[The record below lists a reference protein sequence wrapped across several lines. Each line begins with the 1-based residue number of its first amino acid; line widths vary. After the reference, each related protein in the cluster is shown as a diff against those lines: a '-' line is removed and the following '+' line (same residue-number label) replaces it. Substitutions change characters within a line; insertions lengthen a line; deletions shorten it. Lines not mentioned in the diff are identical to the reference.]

1 MLVPIKYFVKRLVT
15 YFLTLIAAFTIVF
28 IIPRLVPGNPIRTI
42 LMQLSLQGQNIPGGE
57 EIVKAYKKMFGL
69 EGDLFTQYLSYLS
82 QVLRG
87 NLGISISF
95 FPTPVKDLIAR
106 AIPWTI
112 GLLSLVVVIS
122 WVIGNIL
129 GALIGWSR
137 PSKVTIFIAYVG
149 LTLSC
154 IPYYVLALIL
164 ILIFAYYIPL
174 FPTSGAMP
182 MGATP
187 RFTFDFIFNIIRY
200 GTLPAL
206 SIILSSLG
214 GWLIS
219 MRSLIINIQGEDFIM
234 FAEAKGLRR
243 STILMKYALRNA
255 LLPQATGL
263 ALSLGYTVSGSLLVE
278 SIFAYPGLGNLYMT
292 ALELNDYNLI
302 QGLTLL
308 VIFTVLTANFLI
320 DLLYPL
326 IDPRISYEKK

>member
-1 MLVPIKYFVKRLVT
+1 VLVPIKYFVKRLVT